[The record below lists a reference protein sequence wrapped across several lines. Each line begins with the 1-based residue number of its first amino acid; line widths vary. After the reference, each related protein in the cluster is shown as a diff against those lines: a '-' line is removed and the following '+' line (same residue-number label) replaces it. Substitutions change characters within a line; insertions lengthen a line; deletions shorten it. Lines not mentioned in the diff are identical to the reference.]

1 MEAHSG
7 AVWSVRA
14 SETLL
19 LSASTDCALKL
30 WDLRAPVRIPDMCHA
45 AARALG
51 SLLTRAPTPQT
62 RLVHHAPRAHNDAV
76 TGLQFDERLVVTSGF
91 DSIVRLWELRTLT
104 QRAALHTEPTARC
117 TRLAYDD
124 TRIVTGALSGKIAV
138 LDFL

>member
-14 SETLL
+14 SEALL

-30 WDLRAPVRIPDMCHA
+30 WDLRAPVRIPDMRHA
-45 AARALG
+45 AARALD
-51 SLLTRAPTPQT
+51 SLLTRVCGGVGA
-62 RLVHHAPRAHNDAV
+62 RAHNDAV